1 MRSLRQ
7 RKFRADPCLDR
18 RRRLPH
24 PIGPECSPRVRT
36 GRRCQP
42 PRFDYRGPRTAVLS
56 GRGKPNVKQAAG
68 PDVDDRRRKPP
79 VSQHNRLYRT
89 AGITRR
95 GSFLTRVPQI

>member
-24 PIGPECSPRVRT
+24 PNRT
-36 GRRCQP
+36 GMLPSRANRP
-42 PRFDYRGPRTAVLS
+42 PMPAPRFDHRGPRTAVLS